1 MWAKTLDGSVSK
13 RTWMVITVDSLI
25 LYAVTTQNIY
35 WVRMSPSEKLMT
47 TTMVIFKPMRRYPLL
62 SPQRKGANVK
72 PGKGQVLQKSPGH
85 SPAKRSPAAEKKSS
99 SKNTAKLDRKSQMQQ
114 SYAMGDVSRGQ
125 SQKAQ
130 SGYVIETVRYN
141 QDFERMAKNKKHV
154 SDSYAK
160 HPHGQSK
167 FQSPENHKSVHAH
180 HKVTGSPKVK
190 SELPYDQSQFTPP
203 SRDKANTKWKHV
215 EPGRSPVRESAV
227 PVNQNNW
234 EIDSEI
240 SVDMVNGGHNLVEVE
255 SNDLE
260 SQMSEATEDLIG
272 RQEDEEDDDF
282 TEKLKELNLAVNF
295 DADTNEY
302 FDDKVREGAE
312 LLSKLFGGQVDNYY
326 SSSRDE
332 LTMSTNTYMYNMR
345 MKRQPLWKLQVSG
358 QSKSSVS
365 GSGSV
370 QEVSRSDGQI
380 EDRRTL
386 SHTSSVTQRSF
397 QKSVSPQVQ
406 SRREEQNSGTL
417 TDRSSSFESSVSTSA
432 RRHGSATRK
441 EVRFRE
447 DVTASREIQQRDRHQ
462 ATDGEFIKET
472 SALRAAMNYDDDD
485 DNDASDTTEEQREY
499 YHNDVD
505 GMSYAQT
512 RSVSPAHNEDELGR
526 RDVYSYEQNV
536 KSQSS
541 SRQRVTVQHSD
552 ESYSSPHKDRS
563 DQRFQV
569 EKFTDSGTS
578 RRFDYQE
585 TGPAAAGFMTST
597 PQAKSQAVFS
607 PPKSY
612 QADKLEAQ
620 REAHRMMLKLQENER
635 KLNRSLQEIKNVE
648 FELEEAASR
657 KKIALQEIQVLDE
670 TIKRNTAEVKSSE
683 NLVEQY
689 RQQATKTRSQLMDLE
704 LQRDNIQH
712 EIKEIRNCLAR
723 QKQEAKQVV
732 EVEKKN
738 ELKVLEL
745 SIEKDQLYS
754 EVESLRSQ
762 LKQAEGN
769 YAHEKQNQMEKI
781 RGLQDQLHE
790 EQRGSKESVEKLKQQ
805 LEDERQKARD
815 SHYERINAIHKLQD
829 ESKEM
834 HDKELEVLKNRLV
847 REKEMELDSL
857 REKARRDSEGLNKT
871 LQERDHTITQLQ
883 SSLRDYEEEITKL
896 KTQVFQEQQKIF
908 DCESEWKENMAKQDT
923 HAKALRIEIDSLN
936 EKEAALH
943 EKQRRTEQLL
953 EEKMLELRRHEE
965 KSSSHS
971 DELTQIIK
979 NKDEEIAMLRGLVR
993 QQEDATRLLGE
1004 KMRNEAQEHIRNALE
1019 KERESTDRER
1029 ARHQAKL
1036 EEIRDKYESVLKQ
1049 LREELE
1055 AERQG
1060 HNHLNTSVNKIK
1072 KEIERLRE
1080 LNLQAE
1086 HEKVNAVAQVRNEA
1100 KEEIVKMRDKIQE
1113 LSALA
1118 EASEKETAL
1127 ELTEECRKTAALL
1140 GDSLNTTP
1148 VRNLS
1153 GSYVGESPRSSTNSP
1168 ARDALLNLRSYN
1180 EELRQH
1186 LIEARKE
1193 LEQNN
1198 REVSLKKQQQGGGEL
1213 TPQQVHLFKKA
1224 LGAKDEE
1231 LARMKRQHQEEI
1243 ERNAL
1248 QMKSERTAYQKT
1260 IDRLE
1265 KELKQAKAAT
1275 PAGSPMVNG
1284 TSSPP
1289 ESGVGTSLSSTT
1301 PSPRPGEDT
1310 STARLLRHLQ
1320 GRVQQLRA
1328 QNDSLRKS
1336 SENESLNDSHCS
1348 VMSTESLNGGDEDT
1362 RRLHTALKMT
1372 EDKAQRNAAMLSQKM
1387 MEMTKLQKMLTHAT
1401 KENMKLER
1409 AYASLQR
1416 KIIDNSR

>member
-1 MWAKTLDGSVSK
+1 MDADTSGHSDNSICSDDTEYLLGQNVSIREIDDDDDIQTHE
-13 RTWMVITVDSLI
+13 RTRAPSSIGRS
-25 LYAVTTQNIY
+25 YHS
-35 WVRMSPSEKLMT
+35 SPQHSPQKLQQ
-47 TTMVIFKPMRRYPLL
+47 INSANLR
-62 SPQRKGANVK
+62 SPQRKVVNVK
-72 PGKGQVLQKSPGH
+72 PGKGPGGSQRSPGH
-85 SPAKRSPAAEKKSS
+85 STARQVEKMHS
-99 SKNTAKLDRKSQMQQ
+99 SKVTAKGDGKSQTQQ
-114 SYAMGDVSRGQ
+114 NYATGDLLRGQ
-125 SQKAQ
+125 SQKVQ
-130 SGYVIETVRYN
+130 SNYGTDTVRYN
-141 QDFERMAKNKKHV
+141 QDVERMPKSKKQV
-154 SDSYAK
+154 SESFLYAK
-160 HPHGQSK
+160 HPDGPSK
-167 FQSPENHKSVHAH
+167 FQSPEGNKSIHTYQ
-180 HKVTGSPKVK
+180 KTIGSPKMK
-190 SELPYDQSQFTPP
+190 HELPYDTSQLTPP
-203 SRDKANTKWKHV
+203 TRDKVNSKRKHV
-215 EPGRSPVRESAV
+215 EPGRSPVRESV
-227 PVNQNNW
+227 LPVNQNNW

-240 SVDMVNGGHNLVEVE
+240 SVDMVNGGHNSVEIE

-260 SQMSEATEDLIG
+260 SEMSEATEDLI
-272 RQEDEEDDDF
+272 RREVDHEEDEDF
-282 TEKLKELNLAVNF
+282 TAKLKELNLAVNF
-295 DADTNEY
+295 DAGTNEY

-312 LLSKLFGGQVDNYY
+312 LLSKLFGGQMDNYY
-326 SSSRDE
+326 SSSRM
-332 LTMSTNTYMYNMR
+332 TR
-345 MKRQPLWKLQVSG
+345 KPLWKLQVSSR
-358 QSKSSVS
+358 SKSSAS

-380 EDRRTL
+380 EERGTL
-386 SHTSSVTQRSF
+386 SHTSSVTQQSL
-397 QKSVSPQVQ
+397 QKSGSPQV
-406 SRREEQNSGTL
+406 RLRTDEQNSGTL

-447 DVTASREIQQRDRHQ
+447 DVTGSRETQQRDRHQ
-462 ATDGEFIKET
+462 AIDVT
-472 SALRAAMNYDDDD
+472 AL
-485 DNDASDTTEEQREY
+485 
-499 YHNDVD
+499 H
-505 GMSYAQT
+505 
-512 RSVSPAHNEDELGR
+512 P
-526 RDVYSYEQNV
+526 
-536 KSQSS
+536 
-541 SRQRVTVQHSD
+541 D
-552 ESYSSPHKDRS
+552 ESYSLPHKDRN

-569 EKFTDSGTS
+569 EKFSDSGNS
-578 RRFDYQE
+578 RRFDYQDS
-585 TGPAAAGFMTST
+585 GAVSAGFMTST
-597 PQAKSQAVFS
+597 PQTKSQAVFS
-607 PPKSY
+607 PPKSH

-620 REAHRMMLKLQENER
+620 RETHRMMLKLQENER
-635 KLNRSLQEIKNVE
+635 KLHRSLQEVKNVE

-657 KKIALQEIQVLDE
+657 KKIALQEIQALEE
-670 TIKRNTAEVKSSE
+670 TIKRNAAEVKSSE

-712 EIKEIRNCLAR
+712 EIKEIRNCLSR

-745 SIEKDQLYS
+745 SIEKDQLHS

-769 YAHEKQNQMEKI
+769 FANEKQNHLEKI
-781 RGLQDQLHE
+781 RALQEQLHE

-834 HDKELEVLKNRLV
+834 HDKEIEVLKNRFI

-857 REKARRDSEGLNKT
+857 RENTRRDAEGINKK
-871 LQERDHTITQLQ
+871 LQERDHAISQLQ
-883 SSLRDYEEEITKL
+883 SNLKDYEEEITKL
-896 KTQVFQEQQKIF
+896 KSQLFQEQQKLF
-908 DCESEWKENMAKQDT
+908 DCESEWKENMAKQHT
-923 HAKALRIEIDSLN
+923 HAKSLRIEVESLN
-936 EKEAALH
+936 EKQAALH
-943 EKQRRTEQLL
+943 EKQRRTEELL
-953 EEKMLELRRHEE
+953 EEKMLELRRQEE
-965 KSSSHS
+965 KSSSHT
-971 DELTQIIK
+971 DELSQVIK
-979 NKDEEIAMLRGLVR
+979 NKDDEIAMLRGLVR

-1019 KERESTDRER
+1019 KERETTDRER
-1029 ARHQAKL
+1029 VRHQAKL
-1036 EEIRDKYESVLKQ
+1036 EEIRDKYESALKQ
-1049 LREELE
+1049 VREELE

-1060 HNHLNTSVNKIK
+1060 HTHLNTSVNKIK

-1086 HEKVNAVAQVRNEA
+1086 QEKVNAVAQVRNEA
-1100 KEEIVKMRDKIQE
+1100 KEEIVKMKDKIQE

-1118 EASEKETAL
+1118 EASEKETAM
-1127 ELTEECRKTAALL
+1127 EITEECRKTAALL
-1140 GDSLNTTP
+1140 GDSANTTP

-1153 GSYVGESPRSSTNSP
+1153 GSYLGESPRSTTNSP
-1168 ARDALLNLRSYN
+1168 ARDALLNLRSHN
-1180 EELRQH
+1180 EELRHH

-1198 REVSLKKQQQGGGEL
+1198 RELSLKKQQQGSGEL
-1213 TPQQVHLFKKA
+1213 TPQQVNLFKKA
-1224 LGAKDEE
+1224 LAAKDDEV
-1231 LARMKRQHQEEI
+1231 ARMKRQYQEES

-1336 SENESLNDSHCS
+1336 TENDSLNDSHCS
-1348 VMSTESLNGGDEDT
+1348 VMSTESMNGGDEEN
-1362 RRLHTALKMT
+1362 RRLHTALKLT

-1401 KENMKLER
+1401 KVTEQP
-1409 AYASLQR
+1409 SFP
-1416 KIIDNSR
+1416 SVT

>member
-1 MWAKTLDGSVSK
+1 MDGDNSGQSDSICSDDTEYLLGQNVSIREIDDDDDGDIQTNAKIPSSVS
-13 RTWMVITVDSLI
+13 RS
-25 LYAVTTQNIY
+25 YHA
-35 WVRMSPSEKLMT
+35 SPQHSPQKLQH
-47 TTMVIFKPMRRYPLL
+47 IHSPNLR

-462 ATDGEFIKET
+462 ATD
-472 SALRAAMNYDDDD
+472 
-485 DNDASDTTEEQREY
+485 
-499 YHNDVD
+499 
-505 GMSYAQT
+505 
-512 RSVSPAHNEDELGR
+512 
-526 RDVYSYEQNV
+526 
-536 KSQSS
+536 
-541 SRQRVTVQHSD
+541 VTVQHSD